1 MRQESKILKAFIEQN
16 MSLIE
21 QQVSLDAPEVAPALV
36 GTICEAKPDC
46 EPVANFSFDELVK
59 AARALLTVNSDNIN
73 SLHREKGH
81 RDFMIVDEA
90 NFSSFRFGM
99 SKIIAEFKVRY
110 SNDDRSQGVESVSWD
125 GSKFEI
131 Y

>member
-1 MRQESKILKAFIEQN
+1 MRQQSIVLKAFIEQN
-16 MSLIE
+16 MSMIE
-21 QQVSLDAPEVAPALV
+21 QQAKSDTAEIAPPLV
-36 GTICEAKPDC
+36 GMIYETPC
-46 EPVANFSFDELVK
+46 EPVVNFSFDELVK
-59 AARALLTVNSDNIN
+59 AARALLTVSSENIN
-73 SLHREKGH
+73 SLHREKNH
-81 RDFMIVDEA
+81 RDNMIVDEA

-110 SNDDRSQGVESVSWD
+110 LNDDRSQGVESVSWD